1 MPRCPAQDYAD
12 RCRAVELRQQGLRQ
26 VEIAQ
31 ALQRPTRWVRR
42 TFARQKT
49 PDDLASLR
57 DRSSCPT
64 RSPGRTP
71 SEIEQAI
78 CALKQAHPIWGRR
91 QIAKQLR
98 WRWQQDD
105 QRLAWVSEGRVRR
118 MLARHPELQPVQ
130 PAPETQP
137 GRQIDYLACNLIWAA
152 DIQETHLADG
162 STWCTLHWI
171 DLHSRYLL
179 GQLTVQELSEAQVV
193 ESFLAVARQHG
204 LPRILK
210 TDHDVLWFKANT
222 GLPSLLTR
230 VLTALGVY
238 HLLVGPRQPWWNG
251 VVERLVRTCREET
264 PLPEQGEALPP
275 ALEATRSFY
284 NHERCHSRC
293 HDQPP
298 ATVYQPSERRLPP
311 NFDPAQVPVTAEPTV
326 ITRQVQAH
334 GRINLAGRTY
344 YFHRRYAGQLVTVTV
359 DGWSAT
365 AQAGDGWQRTWDLH
379 LAAEQPP
386 TTPPPAL
393 PPHILTRRVNRRG
406 NIILNRYLYYVGI
419 AWIGQKVLIQR
430 DGDHWQVTL
439 PDDSTKTWPCKHL
452 FPQPARPAAL
462 TQPAPPQPRDFTAF
476 QTRRV
481 TKRGQLAFHNR
492 LYYVGVAHKG
502 QTVGVTPT
510 ADGLAVFTTD
520 AAWIT
525 TCPWKADQQPVEPLC
540 PT

>member
-49 PDDLASLR
+49 PDDLVSLR
-57 DRSSCPT
+57 DGSSCPK

-71 SEIEQAI
+71 AEIERAI
-78 CALKQAHPIWGRR
+78 CDLKQAHPRWGRR
-91 QIAKQLR
+91 QIVRQLR
-98 WRWQQDD
+98 WRWQQDT

-118 MLARHPELQPVQ
+118 VLARHPELQPAQ
-130 PAPETQP
+130 PAPEVKS

-152 DIQETHLADG
+152 DIQETHLVDG
-162 STWCTLHWI
+162 STWRTLHWI

-179 GQLTVQELSEAQVV
+179 GQLTVPELNEGLVV
-193 ESFLAVARQHG
+193 ASFLTVAGQHG
-204 LPRILK
+204 LPLILK
-210 TDHDVLWFKANT
+210 TDHDVLWFKAST
-222 GLPSLLTR
+222 GLPSRLTR

-251 VVERLVRTCREET
+251 VVERFVRTCREET
-264 PLPEQGEALPP
+264 TLPDQGAALPQ
-275 ALEATRSFY
+275 ALEATRNFY
-284 NHERCHSRC
+284 NCERCHSRC

-298 ATVYQPSERRLPP
+298 ATVYQPSDRRLPP
-311 NFDPAQVPVTAEPTV
+311 AFDPTQAPITAEPTV
-326 ITRQVQAH
+326 ITRQVQGH
-334 GRINLAGRTY
+334 GRINLAGRAY
-344 YFHRRYAGQLVTVTV
+344 FFHRRYAGQTVTVTV

-365 AQAGDGWQRTWDLH
+365 AQAGDGWQRTWDLRS
-379 LAAEQPP
+379 AAEPP
-386 TTPPPAL
+386 PATPPPTL
-393 PPHILTRRVNRRG
+393 PPPSLTRSVNLRG
-406 NIILNRYLYYVGI
+406 NIMLNRYLYYVGV
-419 AWIGQKVLIQR
+419 AWIGQKILIQR
-430 DGDHWQVTL
+430 DGDQWQATL
-439 PDDSTKTWPCKHL
+439 PDGSTKIWPCKHL
-452 FPQPARPAAL
+452 FPQPARTAA
-462 TQPAPPQPRDFTAF
+462 TKPTPPQPRDFSAF

-481 TKRGQLAFHNR
+481 TKCGQVAFHNR

-510 ADGLAVFTTD
+510 TEGLAVFTTD

-525 TCPWKADQQPVEPLC
+525 TCPWKAIPQPVEPLC

>member
-31 ALQRPTRWVRR
+31 ALQRPARWVRR
-42 TFARQKT
+42 TFARQKR

-57 DRSSCPT
+57 DRSSCPK

-71 SEIEQAI
+71 AEIEQAI
-78 CALKQAHPIWGRR
+78 CELKQTHPLWGRR
-91 QIAKQLR
+91 QIARQLR
-98 WRWQQDD
+98 WRWQKDA
-105 QRLAWVSEGRVRR
+105 QRLAWVSESRVRR
-118 MLARHPELQPVQ
+118 VLAHHAELQPVP
-130 PAPETQP
+130 PAPEAKP
-137 GRQIDYLACNLIWAA
+137 ARQIDYLACNLIWAA

-162 STWCTLHWI
+162 STWRTLHWI

-179 GQLTVQELSEAQVV
+179 GQLTVQELSEALVV

-204 LPRILK
+204 LPVILK
-210 TDHDVLWFKANT
+210 TDHDGLWFNAST

-230 VLTALGVY
+230 IVTALGVY

-251 VVERLVRTCREET
+251 VVERFVRTCREET
-264 PLPEQGEALPP
+264 HLPEQGDAFPQ

-284 NHERCHSRC
+284 NSERCHSRC

-298 ATVYQPSERRLPP
+298 DTIYQSSSRRLSPD
-311 NFDPAQVPVTAEPTV
+311 FDPAQVPITAEPTV

-334 GRINLAGRTY
+334 GRINLCGRTY
-344 YFHRRYAGQLVTVTV
+344 FFHRRYAGQTITVTV
-359 DGWSAT
+359 NGWSAS
-365 AQAGDGWQRTWDLH
+365 AQASDGWQRTWDLRP
-379 LAAEQPP
+379 AAEQPP
-386 TTPPPAL
+386 AIPPPTL
-393 PPHILTRRVNRRG
+393 PPPLLTRRVNLRG
-406 NIILNRYLYYVGI
+406 NVILNSYLYYVGI
-419 AWIGQKVLIQR
+419 AWIGQKIHIQR
-430 DGDHWQVTL
+430 DGDRWQVTL
-439 PDDSTKTWPCKHL
+439 PDGSTKTWPCKHL
-452 FPQPARPAAL
+452 FPQPARTAAPAK
-462 TQPAPPQPRDFTAF
+462 PAPPQPRDLTPF

-481 TKRGQLAFHNR
+481 TKCGQVAFHNR

-510 ADGLAVFTTD
+510 PEGLAVYTTN

-525 TCPWKADQQPVEPLC
+525 TCPWKDGQQPVKPLY